1 MNPELGNRPAD
12 NDAWEPYPQAYRDPN
27 SPGYRDPEKPQRQR
41 RRLRVEEVDE
51 GSGVTAPRIALAIA
65 VVGSVIF
72 LALAVLARNIPLLAS
87 ASAVFGIVF
96 VVLAVAGGRGTW
108 QAASD
113 GRNRRALGLA
123 VGGGL
128 AAIIGLASLALA
140 IDLALIWGR

>member
-1 MNPELGNRPAD
+1 MNRELGNRPD
-12 NDAWEPYPQAYRDPN
+12 EREAWEPYPEDYRDPN
-27 SPGYRDPEKPQRQR
+27 SPGYRNPERPQPPR
-41 RRLRVEEVDE
+41 RARVEEVDE
-51 GSGVTAPRIALAIA
+51 RSGVTAPRIALAIA
-65 VVGSVIF
+65 VVGSIIF
-72 LALAVLARNIPLLAS
+72 LALAVIARNIPMLAS

-108 QAASD
+108 RAASD

-128 AAIIGLASLALA
+128 AAIMGLASLALA

>member
-1 MNPELGNRPAD
+1 MNRELGNRPD
-12 NDAWEPYPQAYRDPN
+12 EREAWEPYPEDYRDPN
-27 SPGYRDPEKPQRQR
+27 SPGYRDPEQPQRR
-41 RRLRVEEVDE
+41 SRVEEVDE
-51 GSGVTAPRIALAIA
+51 GSGVTAPRIVLAIA
-65 VVGSVIF
+65 AIGSAIF
-72 LALAVLARNIPLLAS
+72 LALAVLARNIPMLAS

-108 QAASD
+108 RAASD

-128 AAIIGLASLALA
+128 AAIMGLASLALA

>member
-1 MNPELGNRPAD
+1 MNREVGGRPDDRA
-12 NDAWEPYPQAYRDPN
+12 AWEPYPEDYRDPN
-27 SPGYRDPEKPQRQR
+27 SPGYRDPYQRQPQR
-41 RRLRVEEVDE
+41 RRSRVAEVDE
-51 GSGVTAPRIALAIA
+51 GSGVTAPRIAMVIA
-65 VVGSVIF
+65 VIGSIIF

-108 QAASD
+108 QAATD
-113 GRNRRALGLA
+113 GRNRRAFGLA

>member
-1 MNPELGNRPAD
+1 MNRELGNRPD
-12 NDAWEPYPQAYRDPN
+12 DRDAWEPYREDYRDPN
-27 SPGYRDPEKPQRQR
+27 SPGYRDLEQPQQQR
-41 RRLRVEEVDE
+41 RRSRVEEVDE

-65 VVGSVIF
+65 VIGSVIF

-108 QAASD
+108 RAASD

>member
-1 MNPELGNRPAD
+1 MNREVGGRPD
-12 NDAWEPYPQAYRDPN
+12 DREGWEPYPEDYRDPN
-27 SPGYRDPEKPQRQR
+27 SPGYRDPVQRQPPQRR
-41 RRLRVEEVDE
+41 SRVAEVEE
-51 GSGVTAPRIALAIA
+51 GSGVTAPRIALVIA
-65 VVGSVIF
+65 VIGSVIF

-108 QAASD
+108 QAATD

>member
-1 MNPELGNRPAD
+1 MNREVGGRPD
-12 NDAWEPYPQAYRDPN
+12 DRDAWEPYPEDYRDPN
-27 SPGYRDPEKPQRQR
+27 SPGYRDPDQRQPQR
-41 RRLRVEEVDE
+41 RRSRVAEVDE
-51 GSGVTAPRIALAIA
+51 SSGVTAPRIALVIAII
-65 VVGSVIF
+65 GSVIF

-96 VVLAVAGGRGTW
+96 VALAVVGGRGTW
-108 QAASD
+108 QAATD

-140 IDLALIWGR
+140 IDLALIWWR

>member
-1 MNPELGNRPAD
+1 MNREAGGRPD
-12 NDAWEPYPQAYRDPN
+12 DRDAWEPYPEDYRDPS
-27 SPGYRDPEKPQRQR
+27 SPGYRDPDQRQPQR
-41 RRLRVEEVDE
+41 RRSRVAEVDE
-51 GSGVTAPRIALAIA
+51 RSGVTAPRIALVIA
-65 VVGSVIF
+65 VIGSVIF

-96 VVLAVAGGRGTW
+96 VALAVAGGRGTW
-108 QAASD
+108 QAATD

-128 AAIIGLASLALA
+128 AALIGLASLALA

>member
-1 MNPELGNRPAD
+1 MNREVGGRPD
-12 NDAWEPYPQAYRDPN
+12 DRDAWEPYPEDYRDPN
-27 SPGYRDPEKPQRQR
+27 SPGYRDPDQQQPQR
-41 RRLRVEEVDE
+41 RRSRVAEVEE
-51 GSGVTAPRIALAIA
+51 GSGVTAPRIALVIA
-65 VVGSVIF
+65 VIGSVIF

-96 VVLAVAGGRGTW
+96 VALAVVGGRGTW
-108 QAASD
+108 QAATD

>member
-1 MNPELGNRPAD
+1 MNRELGNRTD
-12 NDAWEPYPQAYRDPN
+12 EREAWEPYPEDYRDPN
-27 SPGYRDPEKPQRQR
+27 SPGYRNPEQPQRPR
-41 RRLRVEEVDE
+41 RSRVEEVAE

-65 VVGSVIF
+65 AIGSIIF

>member
-1 MNPELGNRPAD
+1 MNREVGGRPD
-12 NDAWEPYPQAYRDPN
+12 DRDAWEPYPEDYRDPN
-27 SPGYRDPEKPQRQR
+27 SPGYRDPDQRPR
-41 RRLRVEEVDE
+41 RRTRVEEVDD
-51 GSGVTAPRIALAIA
+51 GSGVTAPRIALGIA
-65 VVGSVIF
+65 VIGSIIF

-96 VVLAVAGGRGTW
+96 VALAVVGGRGTW
-108 QAASD
+108 RAATD

-128 AAIIGLASLALA
+128 AAIMGLASLALA

>member
-1 MNPELGNRPAD
+1 VGGRPDDRA
-12 NDAWEPYPQAYRDPN
+12 AWEPYPEDYRYPN
-27 SPGYRDPEKPQRQR
+27 SPGYRDPDQRQPQR
-41 RRLRVEEVDE
+41 RRSRVAEVEE

-65 VVGSVIF
+65 VIGSIIF

-108 QAASD
+108 QAATD
-113 GRNRRALGLA
+113 GRNRRAFGLA

>member
-1 MNPELGNRPAD
+1 MNRELGNRPD
-12 NDAWEPYPQAYRDPN
+12 ERDAWEPYPEDYRDPN
-27 SPGYRDPEKPQRQR
+27 SPGYRNSEQPQRPR
-41 RRLRVEEVDE
+41 RSRVEEVDE
-51 GSGVTAPRIALAIA
+51 RSGVTAPRIALAIA
-65 VVGSVIF
+65 VIGSVIF

>member
-1 MNPELGNRPAD
+1 MNREVGGRPD
-12 NDAWEPYPQAYRDPN
+12 DRDAWEPYLEDYRDPN
-27 SPGYRDPEKPQRQR
+27 SPGYRDPEQRQPQR
-41 RRLRVEEVDE
+41 RRSRVAEVDE
-51 GSGVTAPRIALAIA
+51 SSGVTAPRIALVIA
-65 VVGSVIF
+65 VIGSVIF

-96 VVLAVAGGRGTW
+96 VALAVVGGRGTW
-108 QAASD
+108 QAATD